1 MKKYIGKRTIVG
13 PCQVVVGVGV
23 VSGEHPGQETIHV
36 LKHIVR
42 HSPTGFQWGYGG
54 SGPADLALS
63 ILTDLIGLKR
73 AERLY
78 QDFKWKFIA
87 PVHSDLE
94 LREDEI
100 RAWVEEAESTR
111 SPRSES

>member
-1 MKKYIGKRTIVG
+1 MKKYVGKRMSVG
-13 PCQVVVGVGV
+13 RCQVSVVAAVQA
-23 VSGEHPGQETIHV
+23 GEYEGQEISHPLRHV
-36 LKHIVR
+36 CR
-42 HSPTGFQWGYGG
+42 HSPDGFQWGYGG

-63 ILTDLIGLKR
+63 ILTDLIGLER

-87 PVHSDLE
+87 PVHGDLE

-100 RAWVEEAESTR
+100 RAWVEEAENKGR
-111 SPRSES
+111 KKNG

>member
-1 MKKYIGKRTIVG
+1 MKTYVGKRMAAG
-13 PCQVVVGVGV
+13 PCQASVVEKHANG
-23 VSGEHPGQETIHV
+23 SESSRELHHV
-36 LKHIVR
+36 CR
-42 HSPTGFQWGYGG
+42 HSPDGFQWGYGG

-63 ILTDLIGLKR
+63 VLADLIGLKR

-87 PVHSDLE
+87 PVRGDLE

-100 RAWVEEAESTR
+100 LAWVEAAEKAGRAETR
-111 SPRSES
+111 E